1 MTQSQSRQTISL
13 QLTPMQVPEA
23 LPAELGASSAS
34 WGDTRELTSIPAS
47 RSLLLYPGE
56 PSEIVVQI
64 KNLGS
69 RRLHLNLQ
77 LDGDFP
83 SAWCRIGMEGSE
95 ILPGQQ
101 MEAVLYFQIAADFFE
116 NAQAIHLGS
125 ALKVNYRGTLH
136 AHLRQPETGWQHLEP
151 ASFHLYVRAHSL
163 YLDFLPAIYRE
174 TDFVGRLLKIF
185 EQSFEP
191 AVQTLDNLW
200 AYLDPLTAPRS
211 LIPFLSHWVAW
222 PLQEHMSLARQRN
235 LIRSALEIYRWRGTR
250 RGLRFY
256 LHLAT
261 ELPLDEHLPD
271 EADKHIGITESFCQG
286 AVLGKAHVGED
297 AILGGGKPFHFI
309 VRLRPEIDRPIDE
322 ELVRQVIEQE
332 KPAFCIYE
340 LYIEPRS
347 TAHVPLL
354 PAAIA

>member
-23 LPAELGASSAS
+23 LPEELGTGSAS
-34 WGDTRELTSIPAS
+34 WGDTRELTAIPS
-47 RSLLLYPGE
+47 RRSLLLRPGE

-64 KNLGS
+64 KNLS
-69 RRLHLNLQ
+69 ARRLLINLQ
-77 LDGDFP
+77 VDGDFP
-83 SAWCRIGMEGSE
+83 SLWCRIGMEGNE
-95 ILPGQQ
+95 IFPGQQ

-116 NAQAIHLGS
+116 NAQTIHAGS
-125 ALKVNYRGTLH
+125 TLKVNYQGTLQ
-136 AHLRQPETGWQHLEP
+136 AHLRQPDTGWQHLEP

-174 TDFVGRLLKIF
+174 TDFVGRFLNIF

-211 LIPFLSHWVAW
+211 LLPFLAHWVGW
-222 PLQEHMSLARQRN
+222 PLQSHLSLGRQRY

-261 ELPLDEHLPD
+261 ELPLDEHLPN
-271 EADKHIGITESFCQG
+271 EADKHIGITESFCRG
-286 AVLGKAHVGED
+286 AILGEARLGED

-309 VRLRPEIDRPIDE
+309 VHLRPALDHPIDE
-322 ELVRQVIEQE
+322 DLVRQVIEQE

-340 LYIEPRS
+340 LYIEPWS
-347 TAHVPLL
+347 AAHVPLL

>member
-23 LPAELGASSAS
+23 LPDRLVTHSAS
-34 WGDTRELTSIPAS
+34 WGETRDLSAMPAS
-47 RSLLLYPGE
+47 RNLLLHPGE

-69 RRLHLNLQ
+69 RRLLLNLQ
-77 LDGDFP
+77 VEGDFP
-83 SAWCRIGMEGSE
+83 SAWCQVGTEGSE

-101 MEAVLYFQIAADFFE
+101 MEAVLYFQVAADFFE
-116 NAQAIHLGS
+116 NSQAIDPRS
-125 ALKVNYRGTLH
+125 VLKLDYRGTLH
-136 AHLRQPETGWQHLEP
+136 AHVRQPDTGWQHLET
-151 ASFHLYVRAHSL
+151 ASFYLYVRAHSL

-174 TDFVGRLLKIF
+174 TDFVGRFLSIF

-191 AVQTLDNLW
+191 TVQALDHLW
-200 AYLDPLTAPRS
+200 AYLDPLTTPRS
-211 LIPFLSHWVAW
+211 LLPFLAHWVGW
-222 PLQEHMSLARQRN
+222 PLQEYLSLGRQRT

-261 ELPLDEHLPD
+261 GLPLDEEIAD
-271 EADKHIGITESFCQG
+271 EVDKHIGISESFCRG
-286 AVLGKAHVGED
+286 AILGEASLGED

-309 VRLRPEIDRPIDE
+309 VHLRPPLNHPIDE
-322 ELVRQVIEQE
+322 NLVRQVIEQE

-347 TAHVPLL
+347 TANVTLL